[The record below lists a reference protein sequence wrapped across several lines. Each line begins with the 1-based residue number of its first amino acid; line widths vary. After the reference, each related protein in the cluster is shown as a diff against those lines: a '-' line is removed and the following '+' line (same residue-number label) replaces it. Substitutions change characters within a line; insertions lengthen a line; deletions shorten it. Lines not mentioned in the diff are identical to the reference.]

1 MAPSCRSLTPRSSP
15 NREVTGEF
23 HLQTPGDTAAGNDSL
38 THVILV
44 RPYNDIA
51 VSGDLD
57 MTHLM
62 VGDTR
67 EHTFTVKAGP
77 RALDSARFI
86 AKHFLPGV
94 RVAAIRASKGDC
106 QVDVEAGG
114 SCDFSALPAGSE
126 VEVTVGWQGE
136 DPAEGEVIVGVSTA
150 GGL

>member
-1 MAPSCRSLTPRSSP
+1 MLPPVSNGTQLQVDYTAQFAEPGSC
-15 NREVTGEF
+15 EVNFT
-23 HLQTPGDTAAGNDSL
+23 LQTPGDTAAGNDSL
-38 THVILV
+38 TRVILV

-57 MTHLM
+57 LTHLM

-77 RALDSARFI
+77 RAFDSARFI

-114 SCDFSALPAGSE
+114 SCEFHRVAGRQR
-126 VEVTVGWQGE
+126 GRGHRRL
-136 DPAEGEVIVGVSTA
+136 A
-150 GGL
+150 GRRSC